1 MWSFSYTGR
10 GCADEQNT
18 AERDRIREEVTK
30 AAEGQIAGLQ
40 RGDGEDTRKLA
51 EPHIRAAKE
60 FVLAEAYSSDGIMS
74 IVAEGWVE
82 PNGTAGV
89 NVHVAVSGAA
99 ASSE

>member
-10 GCADEQNT
+10 GCADEKNT
-18 AERDRIREEVTK
+18 AERERIRDEISK
-30 AAEGQIAGLQ
+30 ASESQIARLQ
-40 RGDGEDTRKLA
+40 RDDGEKVRKAA
-51 EPHIRAAKE
+51 EPHIRAAKD

-89 NVHVAVSGAA
+89 SLSVSISGAA
-99 ASSE
+99 SGE